1 MAELT
6 LPSKFKTLW
15 QHCSALSNANY
26 WVSVDGLGN
35 AELEDDMR
43 SAAHVVHGGMLHKFR
58 KSGREKPHR
67 RFVRATGGTTAPDG
81 RRSPVVL
88 QWDKKAAPV
97 VRADEQV
104 YESCFQGGPAPDAP
118 GCFQVIL
125 DKRMVFLVADSAEEK
140 QIWVLGAAGLP
151 PPPQAAGRSGAR
163 PPPLPPEA
171 YEAEPDQS
179 AKSEVGDYNEGEG
192 PNMDGDPNMDGYP
205 RGNSRLT
212 RPCSSQR
219 ACLESAPA
227 LKPSVLRTA
236 LPPPG
241 LTEEAPRRDD
251 SHVRDPLANWMINQA
266 EERARVFRDLQAQVD

>member
-140 QIWVLGAAGLP
+140 QIWVLGDPKWNPNPNPNSHLNPNPNPNPRCAALTRSSPKGSACCSVTTSGLAPKWP
-151 PPPQAAGRSGAR
+151 PTGRASGA
-163 PPPLPPEA
+163 
-171 YEAEPDQS
+171 QS
-179 AKSEVGDYNEGEG
+179 S
-192 PNMDGDPNMDGYP
+192 MP
-205 RGNSRLT
+205 RLAPSTFATTRVRTSTGSFPTRVRSRSAMLT
-212 RPCSSQR
+212 Y
-219 ACLESAPA
+219 
-227 LKPSVLRTA
+227 
-236 LPPPG
+236 
-241 LTEEAPRRDD
+241 DD
-251 SHVRDPLANWMINQA
+251 L
-266 EERARVFRDLQAQVD
+266 